1 MKVVTVE
8 LSPSVRRG
16 EKLLVVGGR
25 RRLSNSLSGLFPAL
39 KRAHPP
45 RANGKVEQQVGV
57 LHPPPSLPPLRR
69 CVSEKQVD
77 PLSAAWKREQN
88 FARCLLDCLG
98 RFVCTVEEF
107 LCACSDSPA
116 LFERPQR
123 FALKRLL
130 INKSDKSRLRHQAQV
145 FVIMWIC

>member
-57 LHPPPSLPPLRR
+57 LHPPPSLPPSLPSVGASRRSKWTHYPLRGKESR
-69 CVSEKQVD
+69 TSPVVCLIVWAG
-77 PLSAAWKREQN
+77 LSAQWRSFNALALTVQL
-88 FARCLLDCLG
+88 CLKDL
-98 RFVCTVEEF
+98 R
-107 LCACSDSPA
+107 DS
-116 LFERPQR
+116 L
-123 FALKRLL
+123 
-130 INKSDKSRLRHQAQV
+130 
-145 FVIMWIC
+145 

>member
-57 LHPPPSLPPLRR
+57 LHPPPSLPPSPPSVRLGEASGPTIR
-69 CVSEKQVD
+69 CVEKRAELR
-77 PLSAAWKREQN
+77 PL
-88 FARCLLDCLG
+88 FA
-98 RFVCTVEEF
+98 
-107 LCACSDSPA
+107 
-116 LFERPQR
+116 
-123 FALKRLL
+123 
-130 INKSDKSRLRHQAQV
+130 
-145 FVIMWIC
+145 

>member
-57 LHPPPSLPPLRR
+57 FHPPPSPPSVRLGEASGPTIR
-69 CVSEKQVD
+69 CVEKRAELR
-77 PLSAAWKREQN
+77 PL
-88 FARCLLDCLG
+88 FA
-98 RFVCTVEEF
+98 
-107 LCACSDSPA
+107 
-116 LFERPQR
+116 
-123 FALKRLL
+123 
-130 INKSDKSRLRHQAQV
+130 
-145 FVIMWIC
+145 